1 MNELYSKIS
10 ELCKERKIN
19 ISLMCRES
27 GANRASFTDL
37 KKDRIKTLSS
47 DTLSKVALYFGVSID
62 YLLGNTD
69 ERRPAPGRPIAI
81 MGADTKHGGV
91 RMVDTPENAK
101 ISEIRDYLD
110 RFTADQ
116 LDDVLQY
123 VKFIDSKS

>member
-1 MNELYSKIS
+1 MNELYSKIY

-19 ISLMCRES
+19 ISTMCRES

-37 KKDRIKTLSS
+37 KNNRIKKLSS
-47 DTLSKVALYFGVSID
+47 DTLSKVSLYFGVSVD

-69 ERRPAPGRPIAI
+69 EKRPAPGRPIAI

-91 RMVDTPENAK
+91 RMVDTPEGAK

-110 RFTADQ
+110 RFTLDQ
-116 LDDVLQY
+116 LNDVLKY
-123 VKFIDSKS
+123 VKFLDSKE